1 MRVQL
6 ISRRAILESALATA
20 AAATSGIPVAAC
32 GAATGGPSP
41 EALPPAQTAERLLC
55 WIRIGK
61 KKDADVRIAAVL
73 RNQTIVAQEQYL
85 RIEALLEDGPSSAW
99 GLAQSACRRAQGWA
113 AAIAAQTWAVSP
125 AECVV
130 EKGRIFHP
138 ESGRAVG
145 YAAWVDFG

>member
-20 AAATSGIPVAAC
+20 AATSGIPVVAF

-61 KKDADVRIAAVL
+61 QKGADVRIAAVL

-85 RIEALLEDGPSSAW
+85 RIEGLLEDGPWSAW

-125 AECVV
+125 AECLV

>member
-1 MRVQL
+1 MLPPPQQP
-6 ISRRAILESALATA
+6 A
-20 AAATSGIPVAAC
+20 GIPVAAF

-61 KKDADVRIAAVL
+61 QKGARRANRGSFANSNH
-73 RNQTIVAQEQYL
+73 RAQGNNL